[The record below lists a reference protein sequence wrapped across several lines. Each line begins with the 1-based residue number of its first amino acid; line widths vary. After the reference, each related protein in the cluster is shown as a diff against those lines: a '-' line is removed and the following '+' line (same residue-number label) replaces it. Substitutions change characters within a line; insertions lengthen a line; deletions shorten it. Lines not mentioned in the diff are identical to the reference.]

1 MISIVFLETAVKEV
15 WRMDSALDSHPT
27 GRGSNPHR
35 GTHNNLW
42 QVVNL
47 TLPRHRYSVNS
58 EPDLK
63 FKFAF

>member
-1 MISIVFLETAVKEV
+1 
-15 WRMDSALDSHPT
+15 MDSALDSRPG

-35 GTHNNLW
+35 GTCNNLW

-47 TLPRHRYSVNS
+47 TLPRHRYSVKS

-63 FKFAF
+63 FKLAF